1 MREHHRASTD
11 EAATRRGL
19 AVPARGLPDT
29 AVMDIRDPSNG
40 DGPVRRAQGEVRSM
54 AVPTLVIALVLIVAF
69 VPLRALI
76 WGRKVPP
83 STVAVPVDAGA
94 PRLRVRHPS
103 EP

>member
-1 MREHHRASTD
+1 
-11 EAATRRGL
+11 
-19 AVPARGLPDT
+19 
-29 AVMDIRDPSNG
+29 
-40 DGPVRRAQGEVRSM
+40 M

-69 VPLRALI
+69 VPLWALI
-76 WGRKVPP
+76 WGRKDPP